1 MTDVLALIG
10 RQEDQQEWISWQK
23 EDSILSLPTEE
34 NTACPQPA
42 HEPPAADDIATPAI
56 NRSQYQAVMQR
67 FNHAAKNANRFTS
80 WTNS

>member
-1 MTDVLALIG
+1 MTDVLTMIG

-23 EDSILSLPTEE
+23 EVSILALPTE
-34 NTACPQPA
+34 ADASHPQPVQ
-42 HEPPAADDIATPAI
+42 EPPAADDMAAPTI
-56 NRSQYQAVMQR
+56 NRRQYQAVMQR

>member
-1 MTDVLALIG
+1 MTDVLTLIG

-23 EDSILSLPTEE
+23 EDSILSLTTE
-34 NTACPQPA
+34 ADAYRPQSA
-42 HEPPAADDIATPAI
+42 QEPVAADDMATPTI

-67 FNHAAKNANRFTS
+67 FNLAAKNANRFTS